1 MQHNDE
7 GQMASPENWILKMGA
22 LGASSLASDQP
33 QENCVGKLGYYLLG
47 KLAP

>member
-22 LGASSLASDQP
+22 LGSSFFVP
-33 QENCVGKLGYYLLG
+33 PINHKKKLRWQSGR
-47 KLAP
+47 